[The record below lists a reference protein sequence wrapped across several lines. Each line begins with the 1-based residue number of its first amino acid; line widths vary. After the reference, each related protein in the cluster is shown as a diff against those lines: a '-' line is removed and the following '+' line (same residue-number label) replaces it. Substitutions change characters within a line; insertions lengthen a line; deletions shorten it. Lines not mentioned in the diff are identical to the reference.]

1 MVRPSEGP
9 EGGVLER
16 GRMPREIE
24 NDLLR
29 GKVDIYM
36 TYRVVTL
43 TTDRLLGDHI
53 RNDDCMRIV
62 RSSSRIYRIRLDHL
76 SDIGCARRLT

>member
-9 EGGVLER
+9 EGRVLER

-24 NDLLR
+24 NGLLR
-29 GKVDIYM
+29 GKVGIYM
-36 TYRVVTL
+36 TYRVVTQ
-43 TTDRLLGDHI
+43 TMDRLRGDHI

-62 RSSSRIYRIRLDHL
+62 WSSSRIV
-76 SDIGCARRLT
+76 

>member
-9 EGGVLER
+9 EGRVLER

-29 GKVDIYM
+29 GKVGIYM
-36 TYRVVTL
+36 TYRVVT
-43 TTDRLLGDHI
+43 
-53 RNDDCMRIV
+53 
-62 RSSSRIYRIRLDHL
+62 
-76 SDIGCARRLT
+76 

>member
-9 EGGVLER
+9 ERRVLER

-29 GKVDIYM
+29 GKVGIYM
-36 TYRVVTL
+36 VYSLNYAIRILNDPTSVQRMSNACVDFLGLL
-43 TTDRLLGDHI
+43 TNI
-53 RNDDCMRIV
+53 
-62 RSSSRIYRIRLDHL
+62 
-76 SDIGCARRLT
+76 